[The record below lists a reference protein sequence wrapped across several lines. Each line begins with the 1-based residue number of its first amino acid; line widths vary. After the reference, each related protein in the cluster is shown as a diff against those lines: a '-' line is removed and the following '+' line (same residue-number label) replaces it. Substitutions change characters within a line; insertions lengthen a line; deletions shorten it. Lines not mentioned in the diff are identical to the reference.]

1 LNSTKKI
8 KELLNKRILVIDG
21 ATGTQ
26 IQNLEIP
33 KEAWLDENG
42 AEQEGCNELLN
53 ATAPKLMQEV
63 HNAYAKAG
71 ADLIKTNTFG
81 SMPWVLDEYGMGDRA
96 YELSKKGAEI
106 VKEICDKYSTP
117 EQPRFVL
124 GSIGPGTKL
133 PSLGHIHYDEI
144 S

>member
-1 LNSTKKI
+1 MDSKEKI
-8 KELLNKRILVIDG
+8 KQILEERILVIDG

-26 IQNLEIP
+26 IQNLDIP

-42 AEQEGCNELLN
+42 VDQEGCNELLN
-53 ATAPKLMQEV
+53 ATAPHLMQEV

-81 SMPWVLDEYGMGDRA
+81 AMPWVLDEYGLGNRA
-96 YELSKKGAEI
+96 YELAKKGAEI

-124 GSIGPGTKL
+124 GSIGPGT
-133 PSLGHIHYDEI
+133 
-144 S
+144 